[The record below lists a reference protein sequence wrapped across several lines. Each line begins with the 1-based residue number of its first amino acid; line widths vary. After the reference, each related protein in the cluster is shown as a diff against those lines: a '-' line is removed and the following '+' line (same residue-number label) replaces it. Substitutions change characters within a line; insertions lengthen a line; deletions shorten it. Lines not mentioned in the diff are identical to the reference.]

1 MDRLQ
6 ALKTLIINRTLDTT
20 MLEPLK
26 IDFEIF
32 LALAQKTEEQHERAI
47 DRLIQKRK
55 NSYMAIKIGHRIN
68 DRFKKYSVSFFK
80 ETFGSACCETCG
92 QKIPN
97 PYTQAWF
104 AGQIDVSKATL
115 CHILQG
121 NRLPSLE
128 QLIKIT
134 ILLDCTIDDLI
145 IDVKELFISIKAN
158 S

>member
-20 MLEPLK
+20 MLGPLK

-47 DRLIQKRK
+47 DRLIQKEK
-55 NSYMAIKIGHRIN
+55 NSYMALKIGHRIN

-97 PYTQAWF
+97 PYTQAWL

-121 NRLPSLE
+121 NRLPTLE